1 MSIAGIVT
9 GSSFYAQNGSWIPF
23 IDHDVQIAY
32 LNATT
37 YVENG
42 DFTLGAELMSP
53 SPPRY
58 GGVDSPRFF
67 SRSPEPAGKLAMK
80 CV

>member
-1 MSIAGIVT
+1 MSIVRIVT
-9 GSSFYAQNGSWIPF
+9 GVSFYAKNGSWIPF
-23 IDHDVQIAY
+23 INHDVRIPY
-32 LNATT
+32 LYAAT

-42 DFTLGAELMSP
+42 EFTLGAELMSP
-53 SPPRY
+53 SPPKY

-67 SRSPEPAGKLAMK
+67 SRSPEPAGKLAIQ